1 MDARVKP
8 AHDEL
13 ETLPAKARLFDKGRE
28 LCALVGHEH
37 GDQFRSLGVA
47 RIGRYQMGCAGR
59 LEERLADLEGL
70 ERTAGKLRADLAF
83 TDIGGN
89 RARMPMRA
97 GKSAGTIEHAPDRDA
112 LARHLPQPGKAD
124 RPGRIGPRAP
134 ATAYPP

>member
-13 ETLPAKARLFDKGRE
+13 ETLAAKARLFDKRGE
-28 LCALVGHEH
+28 LRALVGHEH
-37 GDQFRSLGVA
+37 GDQFRYLGVA
-47 RIGRYQMGCAGR
+47 RIGRHQMGGTRR

-89 RARMPMRA
+89 PARLPMCA
-97 GKSAGTIEHAPDRDA
+97 GQSARTI
-112 LARHLPQPGKAD
+112 
-124 RPGRIGPRAP
+124 
-134 ATAYPP
+134 

>member
-13 ETLPAKARLFDKGRE
+13 ETLAAKARLFDKRRE

-37 GDQFRSLGVA
+37 GDQFRYLGVA

-70 ERTAGKLRADLAF
+70 DRTAGKLRTDLAF

-89 RARMPMRA
+89 RARMPVRA
-97 GKSAGTIEHAPDRDA
+97 GKSARTLKQPPNHCA
-112 LARHLPQPGKAD
+112 LSR
-124 RPGRIGPRAP
+124 
-134 ATAYPP
+134 